1 MSTICVNKLFVE
13 KCQQKCRMRY
23 IRDGYTQNFTARGN
37 IIPNRLFPL
46 RPYLPNAAKN
56 NATNV
61 FKTASANF
69 SPVPLSLLSSVHTY
83 FVVFIMFLGLAV
95 IFETVNAGISPDH
108 WAVPKVYR

>member
-1 MSTICVNKLFVE
+1 
-13 KCQQKCRMRY
+13 MRY
-23 IRDGYTQNFTARGN
+23 IRDGYTPNFTARGN
-37 IIPNRLFPL
+37 IIPNPLFSL

-95 IFETVNAGISPDH
+95 IFETVNAGISKKMAD
-108 WAVPKVYR
+108 AVKTFRTYVGFSY